1 MASKVSDTILISAAG
16 NHGSDETQSWE
27 DGSNHDS
34 AGLGASGRH
43 GRHAQHPKPGTRGRE
58 VRVRIKGCS
67 PSGSVLVEREDHPSS
82 PAKPVWSV
90 SPAQDLLIDCRG
102 GNGGRGGIGED
113 GQDGGEGL
121 SGITATQWYDATA
134 GGPGGHGGDAGRGT
148 DGAMGGDGGHVYVT
162 VREEDVDALL
172 ALRWNVDGG
181 AGGAKGL
188 HGQPGAG
195 GRGGCGGSGCSW
207 IETNGDGEVTTCGSR
222 PGAPNGMNGYHGRAV
237 NLPLSDGQSGTDG
250 FCHIQLCRKGGAKAE
265 MWSGRYELVVRSFDA
280 IDENEDDIYEPGEF
294 LIVENIVIQNVGRM
308 PSPQIN
314 PLVIAIRRTS
324 WLHPDVDC
332 PIQLPLGIPPGA
344 TVRLSGSLGVLIGNE
359 GRSRPSGVLFRAEDT
374 VSLDVFSPRLKRR
387 VPEFEGVRPV
397 VYEYPVTT
405 GQPKFLEAIAIG
417 DRVKFSWQVNNKS
430 SKPYGNAAKPR
441 RQVRS
446 RISNPDGTFNWMS
459 KSDGKE
465 ESAPRGVTSSF
476 EVLEK
481 LEPNGG
487 ICVVQYL
494 TVTASAEV
502 FSLGTIKVQLF
513 FADPHSDTD
522 PSLGREVVHFSLE
535 IQSILRLVDFIQQV
549 LHLKTDILNL
559 SLVGSLTFTGFGG
572 QGQSSLLSRYK
583 TIIIYASSFAYFQ
596 DGTRNPWVLIDP
608 WEVSRLATA
617 GTSFLFFYPHTADV
631 DLKSLQRWARQV
643 VLPAHEFSPMLLR
656 DTLVEKP
663 SEILRQLE
671 ECRPRAAAPVGEQ
684 RALPTLAVKKD
695 IFRSLHSKAA
705 SKAKS
710 VQQILA
716 EQQPLRRFVVSPDE
730 DPSVPN
736 SIFVTMSE
744 GLPHKAQIVILNP
757 PKDPDTPADGSV
769 LTAMVVLTIPYTDQC
784 RIFWNMVISGP
795 TRGTGMSVRAAYGGD
810 GLEHLRGRGRPS
822 TDEKIVDHKALEL
835 IAWPVTK
842 QITSEISRFCH
853 KAPWRDRLNKTY
865 LLSQLPLLVTFF
877 DTSPPPS
884 YSSLSKES
892 LQILNAVLAP
902 ALGVSAPISL
912 GNWLR
917 QNVLRIRNRKH
928 KAHKTFHHVLD
939 QLFDTLCAYGP
950 YDHKILTKAKATAKK
965 MLSEEEAAAKKAL
978 KSIKKENSACTAVDR
993 ARELCHRRLE
1003 EIVGVPR
1010 GSSDFIDLGD
1020 LAGVEKRSVY
1030 MSRDELNEERYQHE
1044 DHLAKMKSDAT
1055 LSGKMLADMLTWG
1068 VY

>member
-1 MASKVSDTILISAAG
+1 MSSKVSDIILISAAG
-16 NHGSDETQSWE
+16 NHGSDGTQSWE
-27 DGSNHDS
+27 DGSNQYG

-43 GRHAQHPKPGTRGRE
+43 GRHAQHPQAGTRGRE
-58 VRVRIKGCS
+58 VRLRIQGCS

-121 SGITATQWYDATA
+121 PGITATQGSDATA
-134 GGPGGHGGDAGRGT
+134 GGLGGHGGDAGRGT
-148 DGAMGGDGGHVYVT
+148 DGAMGGHGGHVYVT
-162 VREEDVDALL
+162 VRGEDMDALL

-195 GRGGCGGSGCSW
+195 GRGGYGGSGCSW
-207 IETNGDGEVTTCGSR
+207 TEINGDGEVTNCGSR

-265 MWSGRYELVVRSFDA
+265 MYPGRYELVVRSFDI
-280 IDENEDDIYEPGEF
+280 IDENEDGIYEPGEF

-324 WLHPDVDC
+324 WPHPDVDC
-332 PIQLPLGIPPGA
+332 LLQLPLGIPPGA
-344 TVRLSGSLGVLIGNE
+344 TVRLSGSLRVLIGNE

-387 VPEFEGVRPV
+387 VPEFEGARPV
-397 VYEYPVTT
+397 VYEYPVTM

-417 DRVKFSWQVNNKS
+417 DRVKFPWQVSNKS

-446 RISNPDGTFNWMS
+446 RISNLDGTFNWMS

-465 ESAPRGVTSSF
+465 ESAPQGVTSSF

-487 ICVVQYL
+487 ICAVQYL
-494 TVTASAEV
+494 TVSASAEA

-513 FADPHSDTD
+513 LADPHNDTD

-535 IQSILRLVDFIQQV
+535 IQVSPRYHYNPGANFLIVVNCAIPRQSILRLVDFIQQV
-549 LHLKTDILNL
+549 LHLQTDILNL
-559 SLVGSLTFTGFGG
+559 SLVGSLSFTGFGG
-572 QGQSSLLSRYK
+572 QVQSSLLSRYK
-583 TIIIYASSFAYFQ
+583 TIILYASSFAYFQ
-596 DGTRNPWVLIDP
+596 DGTRNPWDLIDP

-617 GTSFLFFYPHTADV
+617 GTSFLFLYPHPADV
-631 DLKSLQRWARQV
+631 DLKYLQRWARQV
-643 VLPAHEFSPMLLR
+643 ALPAHEFSPILLR
-656 DTLVEKP
+656 DTLVKRP
-663 SEILRQLE
+663 REILRQLE
-671 ECRPRAAAPVGEQ
+671 ECRPRAVAPVGEQ
-684 RALPTLAVKKD
+684 RALPTLVVKKD
-695 IFRSLHSKAA
+695 IFRSLDSKAA

-710 VQQILA
+710 VQHILA

-730 DPSVPN
+730 NPSVPN
-736 SIFVTMSE
+736 SMFVTMSE
-744 GLPHKAQIVILNP
+744 GLPHEAQIIVFNP
-757 PKDPDTPADGSV
+757 PNDPDTPADGSV
-769 LTAMVVLTIPYTDQC
+769 LTAMVLLSIPYTDQC
-784 RIFWNMVISGP
+784 HIFWNMVISGP
-795 TRGTGMSVRAAYGGD
+795 TRGTGMSDRAAYAGD

-835 IAWPVTK
+835 IAWSVTK

-865 LLSQLPLLVTFF
+865 LLSQLPLLVTFL
-877 DTSPPPS
+877 DTAPPPS
-884 YSSLSKES
+884 YSPLSNES

-902 ALGVSAPISL
+902 ASGVSAPISL

-928 KAHKTFHHVLD
+928 KARKTLHHVLD
-939 QLFDTLCAYGP
+939 QLFDTLCTYGP

-978 KSIKKENSACTAVDR
+978 KSIKKENSAFTVVDR
-993 ARELCHRRLE
+993 ARELCH
-1003 EIVGVPR
+1003 
-1010 GSSDFIDLGD
+1010 
-1020 LAGVEKRSVY
+1020 
-1030 MSRDELNEERYQHE
+1030 
-1044 DHLAKMKSDAT
+1044 
-1055 LSGKMLADMLTWG
+1055 
-1068 VY
+1068 